1 MSARAIVQL
10 LALVSGSGTMGV
22 AADTGG
28 GFAFCPA
35 SGNPLQDTFA
45 DCTRAQCEPSQG
57 KDYSCRCDI
66 RRTYSAM
73 AAGADACAPATSVQV
88 QSRYHPV
95 ESYQVCSRA
104 RSDSRAW
111 AWCLG
116 ILCSIDPSSTGADR
130 KANCLC
136 TPPPAGVKP
145 LPYVIVTDAYR
156 ESLCQSS
163 PVGLVYSSATPKDV
177 TCITEFLQGH
187 VKDLR
192 PPKVLNGVAP
202 ACAGDD
208 ATRP

>member
-1 MSARAIVQL
+1 MNTRAIIQL
-10 LALVSGSGTMGV
+10 LALLSGYGTMV
-22 AADTGG
+22 AAADPGD

-35 SGNPLQDTFA
+35 SGNALQDTFA
-45 DCTRAQCEPSQG
+45 DCTRAECEPSKG
-57 KDYSCRCDI
+57 MDYSCRCDV
-66 RRTYSAM
+66 RRKYSAM
-73 AAGADACAPATSVQV
+73 AAGPNACAPATSEQV

-95 ESYQVCSRA
+95 ESYQICSRA
-104 RSDSRAW
+104 GSDSHAW

-116 ILCSIDPSSTGADR
+116 IMCSLDQSSTGAPR
-130 KANCLC
+130 KANCPC

-145 LPYVIVTDAYR
+145 LPYVIVTDTYR

-163 PVGLVYSSATPKDV
+163 PVGMVYSSATPEDV

-187 VKDLR
+187 VKGLR
-192 PPKVLNGVAP
+192 PPKVLNGLAP